1 MEMTSP
7 SIPKFYILNGMG
19 LRLGMAFPIVSLL
32 FQVVEYDRP
41 FLKSFSF
48 LRENFI
54 FLLLQQHWSIYMYM
68 YTGSEI

>member
-7 SIPKFYILNGMG
+7 SIPKFYISNGMG

-48 LRENFI
+48 LRENFY
-54 FLLLQQHWSIYMYM
+54 FATSATLVNLHVYVQWNLS
-68 YTGSEI
+68 